1 MFCDKPG
8 GGGGVLPYKRRI
20 KMCRWMGSHDW
31 SDYNGAVFSTD
42 LLERGRKF
50 SGFWSKQGFKMGRF
64 SIKKSESC
72 CLLNLTISS
81 HWPHYIPPLET
92 TLIR

>member
-1 MFCDKPG
+1 
-8 GGGGVLPYKRRI
+8 
-20 KMCRWMGSHDW
+20 MCRWMGSHDW

-64 SIKKSESC
+64 SIKKIGK
-72 CLLNLTISS
+72 LLFIKFNNKLALAALHSAAWNHIDKVDG
-81 HWPHYIPPLET
+81 
-92 TLIR
+92 